1 MAANGKINLKRKSI
15 VKLKWGAAGC
25 GNFTEFGF
33 LPVLQ
38 QLKRSKLAAVYSSD
52 LDRAKSIATKFNAA
66 AGYNNYEEFL
76 QHDFN
81 SLYIGSRNSD
91 HYSQVIQAAKS
102 GKNIL
107 CEKPIAINSS
117 QAEEMIKTCEE
128 NNVFLAINFVHRFH
142 PLSYKAY
149 EIINKGM
156 LGKIVSVS
164 VNFNIDIPPSNNF
177 RFKKEESGGGAL
189 RDIGT
194 HMIDLLRFFGGE
206 IIDVKGFVD
215 NIVYKSEVD
224 DFSAA
229 ILKYKKGGYG
239 QFNVSFNNPKAFNR
253 IEILGYNGCMSI
265 ENIIG
270 GSKKA
275 GKLSINLRGEGKKAF
290 RRRANKQLILLR
302 SVQKS
307 FIKNEAPKI
316 TGKDALINMKI
327 MEELE
332 QQCL

>member
-1 MAANGKINLKRKSI
+1 LVSKDKIKIKRKSI
-15 VKLKWGAAGC
+15 VKLRWGAAGC

-33 LPVLQ
+33 LPALN
-38 QLKRSKLAAVYSSD
+38 QLKRSKLISVYSSD
-52 LDRAKSIATKFNAA
+52 INRAKSIATKFNAE
-66 AGYNNYEEFL
+66 AGYNNYSEFL
-76 QHDFN
+76 QSN
-81 SLYIGSRNSD
+81 INAVYIGSRNSD
-91 HYSQVIQAAKS
+91 HHSQVIQAAEA

-107 CEKPIAINSS
+107 CEKPLALNSA
-117 QAEEMIKTCEE
+117 QAEEMVKVCEE

-142 PLSYKAY
+142 PLSYKAN

-164 VNFNIDIPPSNNF
+164 VNFNVDYPPNNNF
-177 RFKKEESGGGAL
+177 RFKKEQSGGGAL

-206 IIDVKGFVD
+206 ITDVKGFVD

-229 ILKYKKGGYG
+229 VLKYKKGGYG

-253 IEILGYNGCMSI
+253 IEILGYNGCISI

-275 GKLSINLRGEGKKAF
+275 GKLTINLKGEGKKAF
-290 RRRANKQLILLR
+290 RRRANKQLVLLR
-302 SVQKS
+302 SIQKS
-307 FIKNEAPKI
+307 FIKNEQPEI
-316 TGKDALINMKI
+316 TGNDGLINMRI